1 MEAINILLSQ
11 TLWIYRVYGCHI
23 RHRISE
29 HCNTVFTTDETLL
42 CRAEAYIH
50 MKDYANAA
58 KDLIS
63 WYDLHT
69 IKGVKPLTEDYINAY
84 YKTADKA
91 LRPELNPMFEIESDK
106 QLNFMYCLLHFR
118 RIETAH
124 EGLSV

>member
-1 MEAINILLSQ
+1 MEAIRHPTIPNSMDLL
-11 TLWIYRVYGCHI
+11 VCGCHI

-29 HCNTVFTTDETLL
+29 HCKYGFTTDETLL

-63 WYDLHT
+63 WYDSHT

-91 LRPELNPMFEIESDK
+91 LPSEVN
-106 QLNFMYCLLHFR
+106 QCLRLR
-118 RIETAH
+118 VTN
-124 EGLSV
+124 S